1 MQTKHSPED
10 SQKAGRC
17 HPLRRPWLAV
27 FWRDTAKPL
36 LTLILITC
44 ALRSSLA
51 DWNQVPTG
59 SMKPTILE
67 GDRIWVNKLAY
78 DLKIP
83 FTTWRLAQWDNPKR
97 GDIVVCFSPADEK
110 RLVKRVIGLPGD
122 TIEMRSN
129 QLIVNGEPLRYK
141 TAAWSMST
149 DSPPLASSPITAT
162 EILGDHPHAVMSLPE
177 KPARRSFGPLQVP
190 TGQYFLI
197 GDNRDNSFD
206 SRYFGPVARYRIVG
220 RATDVVL
227 SFDPEHHYWPRW
239 KRFFTSLI

>member
-17 HPLRRPWLAV
+17 HPMRRPWLAV

-78 DLKIP
+78 DLKVP

-129 QLIVNGEPLRYK
+129 QLIVN
-141 TAAWSMST
+141 
-149 DSPPLASSPITAT
+149 
-162 EILGDHPHAVMSLPE
+162 
-177 KPARRSFGPLQVP
+177 
-190 TGQYFLI
+190 
-197 GDNRDNSFD
+197 SFD

>member
-1 MQTKHSPED
+1 MQTKHSPGNR
-10 SQKAGRC
+10 QKAGRG
-17 HPLRRPWLAV
+17 HPMRRPWLAV
-27 FWRDTAKPL
+27 FWRKTAKPL
-36 LTLILITC
+36 LTLVLIIC
-44 ALRSSLA
+44 AMRSSLA

-59 SMKPTILE
+59 SMNPTILE

-83 FTTWRLAQWDNPKR
+83 FTIWRLAQWDNPKR

-122 TIEMRSN
+122 TIEMRNN
-129 QLIVNGEPLRYK
+129 QLIVNGEPLRYE
-141 TAAWSMST
+141 TPAWSMSLN
-149 DSPPLASSPITAT
+149 SSPLAASPMIAT
-162 EILGDHPHAVMSLPE
+162 EILGDHPHAVMTLPA

-190 TGQYFLI
+190 IGQYFLI

-227 SFDPEHHYWPRW
+227 SFDPEHYYRPRW